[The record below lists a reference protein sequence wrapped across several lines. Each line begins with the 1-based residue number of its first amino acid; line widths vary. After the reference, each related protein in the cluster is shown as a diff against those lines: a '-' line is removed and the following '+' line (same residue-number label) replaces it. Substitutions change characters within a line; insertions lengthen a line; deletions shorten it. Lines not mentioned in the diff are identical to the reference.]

1 MESYKLGFSLSG
13 GGARGFAHLGILQ
26 ALYEYEIYPDAIAGV
41 SAGAIVGVFIASGMN
56 PKQVFDLLKDHGLFE
71 YSRIRLPKDGLL
83 SLEGLKKLIEEE
95 CPVRRVEDLQTKM
108 WIVATN
114 LNKGHVEYF
123 DEGDIHE
130 LVMASSS
137 IPVIFA
143 PIKINNYS
151 YVDGGVMDNL
161 PVKPLLAS
169 CEKVVGININPL
181 NEENKLDHL
190 IQIASRVFH
199 LSVNA
204 NALANKRKCDV
215 VIEPESLSRFDLLDS
230 SKADELYKA
239 GYEYTLEY
247 LNRRRMKKG
256 QII

>member
-13 GGARGFAHLGILQ
+13 GGARGFAHLGIIQ

-41 SAGAIVGVFIASGMN
+41 SAGAIAGVFIASGMN
-56 PKQVFDLLKDHGLFE
+56 PKHVFDLLKDYGLFE

-83 SLEGLKKLIEEE
+83 SLDGLKKLVEKE
-95 CPVRRVEDLQTKM
+95 CPVKRIEDLQTKM
-108 WIVATN
+108 WVVVTN
-114 LNKGHVEYF
+114 LNKGCVEYL
-123 DEGDIHE
+123 DEGDIHK

-143 PIKINNYS
+143 PVKIHHYN

-169 CEKVVGININPL
+169 CEKVIGININPL
-181 NEENKLDHL
+181 NEEHKLENL

-204 NALANKRKCDV
+204 NALANKRKCDL
-215 VIEPESLSRFDLLDS
+215 VIEPEALSHFDLLDS

-239 GYEYTLEY
+239 GYEYTLQF
-247 LNRRRMKKG
+247 LDRRRMKKG